1 MHWKDLEVWKKAHSL
16 VLEIY
21 NLTAKFPKNESFALV
36 DQQEELLILYL
47 LILQRGNQE
56 TLQGSISL
64 FCTVQEVHLRK

>member
-47 LILQRGNQE
+47 LIL
-56 TLQGSISL
+56 
-64 FCTVQEVHLRK
+64 